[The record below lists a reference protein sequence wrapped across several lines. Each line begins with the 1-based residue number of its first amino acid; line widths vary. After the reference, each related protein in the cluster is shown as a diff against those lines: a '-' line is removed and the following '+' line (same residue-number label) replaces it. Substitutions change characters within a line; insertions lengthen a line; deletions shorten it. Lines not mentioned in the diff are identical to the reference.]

1 MIWYI
6 AFGSAVGGV
15 LRYLLG
21 GLIQRATSGTF
32 PLGTLVINITG
43 SFLLGLLYRYSAD
56 SAAITPE
63 VRAMLTIGLCG
74 GYTTFSTF
82 SYETVRLLEDGEIGR
97 AVVYIGLSVVI
108 AVAAT
113 MLGVVA
119 GRELLALRRA

>member
-6 AFGSAVGGV
+6 AFGSALGGA

-21 GLIQRATSGTF
+21 GLIQRATPGTF

-43 SFLLGLLYRYSAD
+43 SFLLGLLFRYSSE

-82 SYETVRLLEDGEIGR
+82 SYETVRL
-97 AVVYIGLSVVI
+97 
-108 AVAAT
+108 
-113 MLGVVA
+113 A
-119 GRELLALRRA
+119 GGWRIRPSPDSMSA